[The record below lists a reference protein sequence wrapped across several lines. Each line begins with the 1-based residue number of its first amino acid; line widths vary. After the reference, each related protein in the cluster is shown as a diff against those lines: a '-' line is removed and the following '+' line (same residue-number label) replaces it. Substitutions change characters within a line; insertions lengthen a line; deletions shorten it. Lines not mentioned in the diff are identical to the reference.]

1 MSAATGLWSWI
12 TTVDHKRIGL
22 LYGVSGFAFFLVG
35 GLEALLIRLQLA
47 RAENTLVGPE
57 TYNQLFTMHGTTMV
71 FLAVMPIAAS
81 FFNYLIPLMIGAQDV
96 AFPRLNALSYWVFLC
111 GALFLHASFLFNAAP
126 DAGWFG
132 YANLTAR
139 QFSPGTSI
147 DFWMLGLLILGLSS
161 LIAGFNFIVTIVNM
175 RAPGMTF
182 MRLPAFVWMTLI
194 TQFLIILAFPTV
206 TVGLFLLAF
215 DRFFGTNFYNAAAG
229 GNPLL
234 WQHLFWLFGHPEVY
248 ILILPPMGIVS
259 EVLPT
264 FSRKP
269 LFGYP
274 VVVYSG
280 ILIGFFGFGVWSHH
294 MFTVGLGAVADS
306 AFSIGTMLIGI
317 PTGVKIF
324 NWIATLWGGAIRP
337 RAPLYFALGFIA
349 MFLMGGL
356 SGIMHASPPVDMQ
369 QQDSYFVVAHLHY
382 VLVGGSIFGLFAG
395 IYYWWPK
402 MTGRLLDERLGRLN
416 FWLLLIGFNVTFFP
430 MHFLGLMG
438 MPRRIYT
445 YSRAPGWDLWNLVST
460 VGVVVLGLAVLVFV
474 VNALRSLRS
483 GAPAGRDPWDGRTL
497 EWAVPSP
504 PPVHNFDEI
513 PTVRHRDDL
522 WARKRERRPAGA
534 RDTRAEAPVP
544 GDAHGSHGTAAIHL
558 PAPSYYPILV
568 ACGIGLVAVGALTRI
583 GVSVFGFLLAVFGI
597 YRWAFEYGGP
607 GRAPAVHV
615 EETSTGLDHRK
626 TGFWT
631 FLGSECMFFA
641 SLIAT
646 YLAYKGK
653 SLSGPYPHEILN
665 IPLTSIST
673 FVLLMSSL
681 LMVLALA
688 AVQRGDTLGAKLW
701 LFGTALFGTIFLGF
715 QAYEFREFV
724 HQGLTLQT
732 NVFGATFFVLTGFH
746 GAHVS
751 VGVIWLLSLWILA
764 LRHRLTP
771 ADALVVEIAG
781 LYWHFV
787 DIVWIAIFTLVYL
800 IQ

>member
-1 MSAATGLWSWI
+1 MTAARGVWGWI
-12 TTVDHKRIGL
+12 TTVDHKRIGI
-22 LYGVSGFAFFLVG
+22 LYGVSAFAFFLVG
-35 GLEALLIRLQLA
+35 GVEALLIRLQLA
-47 RAENTLVGPE
+47 RSGAAVVSAE

-71 FLAVMPIAAS
+71 FLAVMPLGAS
-81 FFNYLIPLMIGAQDV
+81 FFNFLVPLMIGARDV
-96 AFPRLNALSYWVFLC
+96 AFPRLNALSYWVFLF
-111 GALFLHASFLFNAAP
+111 GGLFLNASFLFHAAP

-132 YANLTAR
+132 YANLTSK
-139 QFSPGTSI
+139 QFSPGPNI
-147 DFWMLGLLILGLSS
+147 DFWVLGLLLLGTSS
-161 LIAGFNFIVTIVNM
+161 LLAGFNFIVTIVNM
-175 RAPGMTF
+175 RALGMTF
-182 MRLPAFVWMTLI
+182 MRLPVFVWMTLI
-194 TQFLIILAFPTV
+194 TQFLIVLAFPPI
-206 TVGLFLLAF
+206 TVGLFLLLF
-215 DRFFGTNFYNAAAG
+215 DRFFGTNFYNPAVG

-248 ILILPPMGIVS
+248 ILILPAMGIIS

-264 FSRKP
+264 FARKP

-306 AFSIGTMLIGI
+306 AFSLATMLIGI

-324 NWIATLWGGAIRP
+324 NWLATLWGGTIRFRP
-337 RAPLYFALGFIA
+337 PLQFALGFIA

-382 VLVGGSIFGLFAG
+382 VLVGGSLFGLFAG
-395 IYYWWPK
+395 TYYWWPK
-402 MTGRLLDERLGRLN
+402 MTGRMLSDRLGTLN
-416 FWLLLIGFNVTFFP
+416 FWLLLVGFNVTFFP

-445 YSRAPGWDLWNLVST
+445 YAPGLGWDFWNSVAT
-460 VGVVVLGLAVLVFV
+460 VGAFLLALAVLVFV
-474 VNALRSLRS
+474 LNAVLSWRA
-483 GAPAGRDPWDGRTL
+483 GAPAGPDPWDGRTL
-497 EWAVPSP
+497 EWMVPSP
-504 PPVHNFDEI
+504 PPAYNFAEV
-513 PTVRHRDDL
+513 PSVGHRDEL
-522 WARKRERRPAGA
+522 WARKRGRRQP
-534 RDTRAEAPVP
+534 EAPV
-544 GDAHGSHGTAAIHL
+544 AHGRSHGSDHTAGHGLHL
-558 PAPSYYPILV
+558 PPPSFYPILV
-568 ACGIGLVAVGALTRI
+568 AGGILLIAVGGLTRLA
-583 GVSVFGFLLAVFGI
+583 VSVLGAALAVYGI
-597 YRWAFEYGGP
+597 YRWAFELGGP
-607 GRAPAVHV
+607 GRGPAVAP

-626 TGFWT
+626 MGVWA

-646 YLAYKGK
+646 YLAYKGR
-653 SLSGPYPHEILN
+653 SVAGPSSHEILN

-688 AVQRGDTLGAKLW
+688 AVQRGDRVGAKLW
-701 LFGTALFGTIFLGF
+701 LFGTAFFGMIFLGF
-715 QAYEFREFV
+715 QAYEFNAFV
-724 HQGLTLQT
+724 HEGLTLQA
-732 NVFGATFFVLTGFH
+732 NLFGATFFVLTGFH

-751 VGVIWLLSLWILA
+751 VGVIWLLSLWALA
-764 LRHRLTP
+764 LRERLTP
-771 ADALVVEIAG
+771 ADAMLVEIAG